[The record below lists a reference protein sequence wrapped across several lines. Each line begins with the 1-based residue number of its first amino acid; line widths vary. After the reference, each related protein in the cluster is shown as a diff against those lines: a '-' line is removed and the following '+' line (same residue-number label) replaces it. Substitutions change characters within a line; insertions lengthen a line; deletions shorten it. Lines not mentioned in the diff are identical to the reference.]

1 MNRPVLFQ
9 RSLKRLHCSWLSETV
24 HQTYFELSLY
34 LNDPL
39 LTDLG
44 IGFHFLEPN
53 LSISKI
59 SLIQIE
65 SDSLVVWLFCFVL
78 AVRLLSGLLE
88 KWFSYKIRRFW
99 MIFNFFKFFQLSVP
113 EKLKNTFFKVS
124 IIPDIL
130 NINKYRTTS
139 PTSIS
144 LKIIRKLIEYSLKKN
159 MRR

>member
-1 MNRPVLFQ
+1 M
-9 RSLKRLHCSWLSETV
+9 

-65 SDSLVVWLFCFVL
+65 SDNLVFWLFCFVL
-78 AVRLLSGLLE
+78 AVRLLSELLE
-88 KWFSYKIRRFW
+88 K
-99 MIFNFFKFFQLSVP
+99 
-113 EKLKNTFFKVS
+113 
-124 IIPDIL
+124 
-130 NINKYRTTS
+130 
-139 PTSIS
+139 
-144 LKIIRKLIEYSLKKN
+144 
-159 MRR
+159 

>member
-1 MNRPVLFQ
+1 
-9 RSLKRLHCSWLSETV
+9 
-24 HQTYFELSLY
+24 
-34 LNDPL
+34 
-39 LTDLG
+39 
-44 IGFHFLEPN
+44 
-53 LSISKI
+53 
-59 SLIQIE
+59 
-65 SDSLVVWLFCFVL
+65 
-78 AVRLLSGLLE
+78 
-88 KWFSYKIRRFW
+88 